1 MTKQVKI
8 RIADIVGGTVWV
20 STDDAQKVHD
30 CISAELEAG
39 NDVILSF
46 EGRETIITAFLN
58 AAIGQLFSGKYLD
71 GVVEGRVNFSD
82 LSDDDEALIEHA
94 VENAKRY
101 FSNKAAYDSA
111 WKEETDEDE

>member
-1 MTKQVKI
+1 MNKQVKI
-8 RIADIVGGTVWV
+8 KIADIVGGNVWV
-20 STDDAQKVHD
+20 STLDAQKVYE
-30 CISAELEAG
+30 CISTELDAG

-46 EGRETIITAFLN
+46 EGRETTITAFLN
-58 AAIGQLFSGKYLD
+58 AAIGQLFSGKYPD
-71 GVVEGRVNFSD
+71 GVIEGRVSFSE